1 MTDTYVHSSGTTATL
16 VHTAP
21 IVEET
26 QYQLSYTITGRTAG
40 TITITFGGA
49 TSGAVSASG
58 LLVLTTALSVSRFTV
73 SPTADFDGTCT
84 FSLRVITNYS
94 DACQWDNLIGCYE
107 DCGGEE
113 IYSPGLWTGSDGN
126 CPGSHLEVSLCS
138 EYYVSSE
145 FASEEGEHLGWIDS
159 DQALYGIVEE
169 ITGSVPK
176 SGGGYVNE
184 FTYVDQLPEREGELG
199 NFSIIGFSA
208 ADYNLATPFTFSVSA
223 VQLKTYPK
231 RTFEPI
237 NCFVLGGSQCI

>member
-94 DACQWDNLIGCYE
+94 DECQWDNLIGCYE

-113 IYSPGLWTGSDGN
+113 IVDSEGLWGSDSL
-126 CPGSHLEVSLCS
+126 CPGTRLTINLLSPF
-138 EYYVSSE
+138 YVESE
-145 FASEEGEHLGWIDS
+145 FDQEDGSHVLWVYS
-159 DQALYGIVEE
+159 DQSLYGIVAD
-169 ITGSVPK
+169 ITESTSSGS
-176 SGGGYVNE
+176 GYKNE
-184 FTYVDQLPEREGELG
+184 YSYTNALPTLPGEWGEYPTLA
-199 NFSIIGFSA
+199 FSA
-208 ADYNLATPFTFSVSA
+208 VDYNLASPITFTVSA
-223 VQLKTYPK
+223 IKMETGPK
-231 RTFEPI
+231 RGFDPI
-237 NCFVLGGSQCI
+237 ICFVLGGLSAFN